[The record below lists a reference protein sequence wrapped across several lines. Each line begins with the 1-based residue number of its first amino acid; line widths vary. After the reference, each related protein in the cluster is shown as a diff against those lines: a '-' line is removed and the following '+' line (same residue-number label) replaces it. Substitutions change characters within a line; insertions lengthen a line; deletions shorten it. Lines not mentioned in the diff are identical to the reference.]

1 MPTLESKEAGL
12 TVVLLRALSMPE
24 GRFNTHTRQ
33 LLPAGNGL
41 GMGVGQ
47 QIEAEEDAPFPDG
60 IRSGEALAPSVRSTD
75 GHGKGACGTEPWIAT
90 CLLGVATAGFEVWA
104 LYHVFLSLQLFSML
118 SLRQHSVLGARRH
131 HGQRVGSRKKCRKLH
146 VQPGWPWEGPRI
158 CSLGSHGLGGLSSRH
173 WFSHGSGG
181 QEPEV

>member
-1 MPTLESKEAGL
+1 
-12 TVVLLRALSMPE
+12 MPE
-24 GRFNTHTRQ
+24 GRFNAHTRQ

-90 CLLGVATAGFEVWA
+90 CLLGVVTAGFEVWA